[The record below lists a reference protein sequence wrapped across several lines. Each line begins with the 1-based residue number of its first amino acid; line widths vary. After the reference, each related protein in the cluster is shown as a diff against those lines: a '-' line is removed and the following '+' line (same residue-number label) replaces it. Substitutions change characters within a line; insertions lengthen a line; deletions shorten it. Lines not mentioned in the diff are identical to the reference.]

1 MTHARDRLLGALH
14 DHLSNYLVDECPDS
28 IAWEDFDPDIDAIR
42 TSVADLMEPSDEAGP
57 IWRSPL
63 TIYGVTVYFASDGDR
78 YASEDYRIAAS
89 SPERA
94 RHRAL
99 SLALDSVYNHPEVPG
114 LTFQADITEAK
125 DPVVQPCSGLVIR
138 APECFADPDF
148 QTWLQN
154 GDPKFT
160 WYRAGPVDEW
170 SDVVVL
176 VDPSLNG
183 EGSDAD
189 MPAHIW
195 QFIIQRCRQHI
206 EPGQHRCHIMV
217 RLTNLA
223 A

>member
-1 MTHARDRLLGALH
+1 MTHARTSLLAALH
-14 DHLSNYLVDECPDS
+14 DHLSNYLVDQCPDN
-28 IAWEDFDPDIDAIR
+28 IAWEDFDPGIDAVR
-42 TSVADLMEPSDEAGP
+42 TSVADLMERGDEAGSV
-57 IWRSPL
+57 WRSPL
-63 TIYGVTVYFASDGDR
+63 MIYGVTVHFASDEDR
-78 YASEDYRIAAS
+78 YASKNYRIAAS
-89 SPERA
+89 SPDRA

-99 SLALDSVYNHPEVPG
+99 SLAFDSAYNHPEVPG
-114 LTFQADITEAK
+114 LRFQADIADAK
-125 DPVVQPCSGLVIR
+125 DLMVQPCSALVIQ

-148 QTWLQN
+148 QAWLRN
-154 GDPKFT
+154 GNPKFT

-170 SDVVVL
+170 SDIVVL

-206 EPGQHRCHIMV
+206 EPDAHRCHIMV

-223 A
+223 G

>member
-1 MTHARDRLLGALH
+1 MTHARDGLLGTLH
-14 DHLSNYLVDECPDS
+14 DLLSNYLVGECPDS
-28 IAWEDFDPDIDAIR
+28 IAWEEFDPDIDALR
-42 TSVADLMEPSDEAGP
+42 TSVGDLMEPSDETGP

-63 TIYGVTVYFASDGDR
+63 TIYGVSVQFMSDDEQ

-99 SLALDSVYNHPEVPG
+99 SLALGSAYNHQDVPG
-114 LTFQADITEAK
+114 LKFRADIVEAAE
-125 DPVVQPCSGLVIR
+125 PSAQSCSGLVIH
-138 APECFADPDF
+138 APGCFQDTDF
-148 QTWLQN
+148 QAWLRN

-160 WYRAGPVDEW
+160 WYRGGPVDKW

-189 MPAHIW
+189 MPPHIW
-195 QFIIQRCRQHI
+195 QQIIQTCREHI
-206 EPGQHRCHIMV
+206 EPNEHRCHIMV
-217 RLTNLA
+217 RLTGQ
-223 A
+223 